1 MSETDLTK
9 ELRDEDVAHVNK
21 MFGYFGGAGDPPDND
36 TIRAICVAFLDSYLD
51 RRAALD
57 RPTDAEREELAK
69 WMEAL
74 DAQHSAQALA
84 TSSHQVHNDHM
95 NDAKRARRIAAI
107 LRQLAPAQAG
117 ESVPH
122 RMLDLGDGNAVCIGG
137 RFDGWL
143 MRRHPDGQFVSVR
156 LLSRAYEPP
165 SILSQIAAA
174 GVQGEEKE

>member
-1 MSETDLTK
+1 MTDLAK
-9 ELRDEDVAHVNK
+9 ELRDA
-21 MFGYFGGAGDPPDND
+21 AND
-36 TIRAICVAFLDSYLD
+36 AANAKRGNEITYVSNLYLDRVVKDLRDAADDLD

-143 MRRHPDGQFVSVR
+143 MRRHHDGQFVSVR

-174 GVQGEEKE
+174 GVQGEEK